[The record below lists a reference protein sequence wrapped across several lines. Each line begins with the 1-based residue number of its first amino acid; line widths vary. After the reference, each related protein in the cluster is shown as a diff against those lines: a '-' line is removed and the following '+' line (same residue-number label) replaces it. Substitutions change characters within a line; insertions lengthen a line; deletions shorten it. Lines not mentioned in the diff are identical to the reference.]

1 MARAGAGRDA
11 LPMSVGAPTPT
22 PTTPP
27 PAGSGGTL
35 SAGRIVA
42 VIAGA
47 LLALAGA
54 AAILGAL
61 VLGAATLTQRDDDG
75 FFMSHTERVRSA
87 TAVIDGETLDL
98 GDASGFADDALRELA
113 VTARIEVDSVD
124 GRPLFVGIAR
134 RADLDRYLDGVAH
147 DTVVD
152 VHDDG
157 VEYRHHAGR
166 DAVDPPADA
175 DVWVASAEGAA
186 PVVEWDVES
195 GRWAA
200 AIVSAD
206 GAPGVVADVRVGGRI
221 GALGWITAGVGGV
234 GLLLLVAAGLILWA
248 ALRTP
253 SPPGPAPA
261 SP

>member
-1 MARAGAGRDA
+1 
-11 LPMSVGAPTPT
+11 MSVAEPS

-27 PAGSGGTL
+27 GSGSL
-35 SAGRIVA
+35 SAGRILA

-75 FFMSHTERVRSA
+75 FFMSHTERVRSGA
-87 TAVIDGETLDL
+87 AVIDGETLDL

-113 VTARIEVDSVD
+113 VAARIEVDSVD

-134 RADLDRYLDGVAH
+134 RADLDRYLEGVAH

-152 VHDDG
+152 VTDDG
-157 VEYRHHAGR
+157 VVYDHHGGSA
-166 DAVDPPADA
+166 DVALPAA
-175 DVWVASAEGAA
+175 QDVWVAWDEGTA

-206 GAPGVVADVRVGGRI
+206 GTPGVVADVRVGGRI
-221 GALGWITAGVGGV
+221 GALGWISAGVGGV

-253 SPPGPAPA
+253 SAPEPVPAPPGPPDQ
-261 SP
+261 PR

>member
-1 MARAGAGRDA
+1 
-11 LPMSVGAPTPT
+11 MSVAAPT

-27 PAGSGGTL
+27 PGSGSTL
-35 SAGRIVA
+35 SAGRILA

-61 VLGAATLTQRDDDG
+61 VLGAATLAQRDDG

-87 TAVIDGETLDL
+87 TAVLEGETLDL
-98 GDASGFADDALRELA
+98 GDASGVVDEALRELA

-124 GRPLFVGIAR
+124 GRPLFVGVAR

-157 VEYRHHAGR
+157 VVYEHHSGR
-166 DAVDPPADA
+166 DAIAPPADA
-175 DVWVASAEGAA
+175 DVWVASSEGTS

-253 SPPGPAPA
+253 SAPAP
-261 SP
+261 PPPPDEPR